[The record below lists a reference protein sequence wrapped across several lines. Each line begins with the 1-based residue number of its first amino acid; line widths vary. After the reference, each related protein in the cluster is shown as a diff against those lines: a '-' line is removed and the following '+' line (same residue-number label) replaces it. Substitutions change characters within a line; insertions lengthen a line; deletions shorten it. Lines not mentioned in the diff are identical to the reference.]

1 MAAAARRPKYPRVRL
16 VGETR
21 RRVKDLPGFRKTHR
35 VPDRVDAATTRFLHE
50 LVAHDLKADV
60 DAVFAALRAA
70 FGYTRRQVKTAHEGG
85 LAALRTPDFDYTVS
99 AALAADDAATLV
111 VRREVTRM
119 KSADLLND
127 PRFRTVFARSFQAI
141 AVEPSK
147 RVNVARWIDR
157 VEALDEPGVTLR
169 YPADTEWCE
178 LEMAGFGGIVR
189 VEPAKFEVRTKGV
202 LARLDLFETYEAFVA
217 LFRHSDLK
225 MLG

>member
-1 MAAAARRPKYPRVRL
+1 MTLPFTAARVAL
-16 VGETR
+16 VGESR

-50 LVAHDLKADV
+50 LVAHDLEVDA

-70 FGYTRRQVKTAHEGG
+70 FGYTRRQVKAAREDG

-99 AALAADDAATLV
+99 ASLTPDDAATLV

-119 KSADLLND
+119 KSADLLDD
-127 PRFRTVFARSFQAI
+127 PRFRTVFARTFQAI
-141 AVEPSK
+141 AVTARK
-147 RVNVARWIDR
+147 RINVARWIDR
-157 VEALDEPGVTLR
+157 VEVLDESGLTLR
-169 YPADTEWCE
+169 YPADAAWCE

-189 VEPAKFEVRTKGV
+189 VEPLKFEVRTKGV

-217 LFRHSDLK
+217 LFRRSDRK
-225 MLG
+225 MLQ